1 MAGKP
6 NLPDDDDQRPDRRGA
21 ATRATPGLTALDQQR
36 EASMADEGGAS
47 GMVMES
53 EDESAIPVGIGSL
66 EDVRKRRRLGRG
78 LLVGA
83 AVGAAFA
90 VWSGRF
96 R

>member
-1 MAGKP
+1 MVGKP
-6 NLPDDDDQRPDRRGA
+6 NLSDDSGQHPDRRGA
-21 ATRATPGLTALDQQR
+21 ATRATPGLNALDEAR
-36 EASMADEGGAS
+36 EASMADEGGVS

-53 EDESAIPVGIGSL
+53 EDESAIPVGDCSL
-66 EDVRKRRRLGRG
+66 ADARRRRRLGRG